1 MPRVKKTTT
10 TKSKT
15 LSPISQIDKIN
26 AEIAKK
32 QDEIKKLKA
41 EKKTIEKKM
50 ASAEAIE
57 LQALLKKNKKTVADV
72 KKVMKLK

>member
-1 MPRVKKTTT
+1 MPRVKKTT

-32 QDEIKKLKA
+32 QGEIKKLKA

-72 KKVMKLK
+72 KKAMKLK